1 MSRAW
6 CVNGAVSAF
15 FLAFFLMSA
24 TADAAN
30 NSIPT
35 ALKDYVTRAD
45 DTFAW
50 KIRETKELPLGKVYD
65 MDLTSQRW
73 QGIVWQHPLMVYEP
87 AQLKYTDHVLLFVT
101 GGGNGNRPG
110 EKDMAMALQLANAA
124 QARVAMLHHVPNQPL
139 FDGRVE
145 DDLITETWLRYL
157 ETGDE
162 SWPLLFP
169 MVKSAVKAMDAVQA
183 LAESKWNTK
192 VKGFVI
198 TGASKRGWTSWLTP
212 VADSRVVATAPMVID
227 VLNFQPQMRHQLD
240 TWGKF
245 SEQIEDYTKKGLIKI
260 DGESEREQ
268 RLRLMVDPY
277 TYRESLTLPKLI
289 VNGTND
295 RYWVVD
301 ATQFYWSDLVGPK
314 YVLKVPNAG
323 HGLDA
328 GRELALRTIAAF
340 FRHVVSGSAWP
351 EISWEKKSTADAIE
365 LHMNS
370 SAKPSAARFWTAVTE
385 GKDFREAK
393 WNSEP
398 MNGGNGGSRL
408 AKASRPAGKHIA
420 CFGEMEFSEG
430 GLSYSLCTLVEVD

>member
-1 MSRAW
+1 MSQAW
-6 CVNGAVSAF
+6 CVNGAFSAFLVAF
-15 FLAFFLMSA
+15 FLNGV
-24 TADAAN
+24 TVDAAN

-45 DTFAW
+45 DSFSW
-50 KIRETKELPLGKVYD
+50 KIRETKELPQGKVYD

-73 QGIVWQHPLMVYEP
+73 QGIVWEHPLMVYEP
-87 AQLKYTDHVLLFVT
+87 AQLKHTEQVLLFVT
-101 GGGNGNRPG
+101 GGGGSNRPG

-157 ETGDE
+157 ATGDE

-212 VADSRVVATAPMVID
+212 VADSRVLATAPMVID

-245 SEQIEDYTKKGLIKI
+245 SEQIDDYTRKGLIKL
-260 DGESEREQ
+260 DGETDRERN
-268 RLRLMVDPY
+268 LRLMVDPY
-277 TYRESLTLPKLI
+277 TYRASLALPKLI

-328 GRELALRTIAAF
+328 GRELALRTVAAF
-340 FRHVVSGSAWP
+340 FRHIATGSSWP
-351 EISWEKKSTADAIE
+351 EISWEKKTSAEAIE
-365 LHMNS
+365 LHMTS
-370 SAKPSAARFWTAVTE
+370 SAKPAAARFWTAVTE

-393 WNSEP
+393 WTSQP
-398 MNGGNGGSRL
+398 MNGGDNSRV
-408 AKASRPAGKHIA
+408 AKANRPAGKHVA

-430 GLSYSLCTLVEVD
+430 GLPYSLCTLVEVE